1 MACSR
6 GVFTRDTSD
15 LSLVFLAFPRMPV
28 DFLTNDRAGATLR
41 PLRRRAPTPRTSS
54 VFPHW
59 LHEFINMYRRYYFG
73 LTEEV
78 HRGELRALREP
89 ARRNSGA
96 VIAPARRE
104 NTRFSFHCY
113 SDPPSPGPS
122 SPSTPRQRETR
133 GSWAW
138 RSWRGEPDSPCRA
151 TAARISTHSGAIP
164 FATRSPGRDVPM

>member
-113 SDPPSPGPS
+113 SDPVLQPLKRKESPFQLS
-122 SPSTPRQRETR
+122 QFAQRE
-133 GSWAW
+133 GQAVL
-138 RSWRGEPDSPCRA
+138 
-151 TAARISTHSGAIP
+151 
-164 FATRSPGRDVPM
+164 PGIGRELAQDH